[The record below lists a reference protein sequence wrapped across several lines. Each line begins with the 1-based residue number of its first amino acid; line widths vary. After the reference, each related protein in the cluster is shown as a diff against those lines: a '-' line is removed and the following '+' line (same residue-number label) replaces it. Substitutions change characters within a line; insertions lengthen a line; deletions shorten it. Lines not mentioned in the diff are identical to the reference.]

1 MITMMV
7 LLMNVK
13 SENVLE
19 PLKTNIDLITDMLK
33 NVVYSIV
40 DIQLNVHVKVLGNV
54 LMLSQP
60 LMLGSMLMTIMVMV
74 MSILVITLIKI
85 TLLCY
90 KNIVLMLTMME
101 ILTNVKFSNVLW
113 IVKTNGE
120 VKNVHGLKTYGVL
133 VHMTLLPV
141 ILLEPVINS
150 IMMLMLLGLP

>member
-1 MITMMV
+1 M
-7 LLMNVK
+7 
-13 SENVLE
+13 
-19 PLKTNIDLITDMLK
+19 LKTYGEIKTEK
-33 NVVYSIV
+33 PKVVVISIV
-40 DIQLNVHVKVLGNV
+40 VNVQLSVKVLGDV
-54 LMLSQP
+54 KTSLIP
-60 LMLGSMLMTIMVMV
+60 LMLGSMLMMIMVMV
-74 MSILVITLIKI
+74 MSILVITSINN
-85 TLLCY
+85 TLKCY